1 MGSKEIAEPIRGN
14 VKDMYEMKRQQYKL
28 ELEKKEQRLKT
39 NFISKVSL
47 SLQRNLCIT
56 QRRGLAR
63 GRYTQVLITV
73 CLFLG

>member
-39 NFISKVSL
+39 NFISKVE
-47 SLQRNLCIT
+47 
-56 QRRGLAR
+56 
-63 GRYTQVLITV
+63 YD
-73 CLFLG
+73 

>member
-39 NFISKVSL
+39 NFISKGSL
-47 SLQRNLCIT
+47 GMLCCVIVY
-56 QRRGLAR
+56 LF
-63 GRYTQVLITV
+63 V
-73 CLFLG
+73 CLG